1 MGKKNKN
8 NNTNTT
14 RSTREFTHRERA
26 VGRKASKMSRKR
38 RAQDALEAG
47 AGLLIKPQIQYLFR
61 VSWGRS
67 APSIVLPFRAAAD
80 ASFSKLPY
88 YQGTYDISREI
99 PLQVQNPRASPVRA
113 EGASFPPLPRAREEG
128 LWLFLLGF
136 FFSGGGDI

>member
-1 MGKKNKN
+1 
-8 NNTNTT
+8 
-14 RSTREFTHRERA
+14 
-26 VGRKASKMSRKR
+26 MSRIC
-38 RAQDALEAG
+38 RAQDGLEGG
-47 AGLLIKPQIQYLFR
+47 AALLIKPQIQYLFR

-67 APSIVLPFRAAAD
+67 APSIVLPFRAAAAD

-113 EGASFPPLPRAREEG
+113 EGSQHPPLPRAREEG

-136 FFSGGGDI
+136 FWGGGHLKTFYYCCYSHSAGLAT